1 MSNLKKE
8 FSKIYD
14 KYINQIYRF
23 VFLKVNSKEI
33 AEDITS
39 ETFLKVWESY
49 KNNKIE
55 NVSAFLY
62 QVARNLITDYYRQK
76 SRTQFL
82 PLESVSII
90 DPSNNLK
97 EESQDK
103 SDIEIIKS
111 ALFRL
116 ENENY
121 QNIIIWHYLND
132 LSIKEISKINNQS
145 EGAVRVM
152 LSRAL
157 KELKEI
163 IEGDNKIE
171 TS

>member
-39 ETFLKVWESY
+39 ETFLKAWESY

-62 QVARNLITDYYRQK
+62 QVARNLLTDYYRQK

-82 PLESVSII
+82 PLDSVSII

-111 ALFRL
+111 ALSRL

-163 IEGDNKIE
+163 IENDNKIE
-171 TS
+171 IS

>member
-82 PLESVSII
+82 PLDSVSII

>member
-97 EESQDK
+97 EISENK
-103 SDIEIIKS
+103 SDIETIKS

-163 IEGDNKIE
+163 IENDNKIE
-171 TS
+171 IS

>member
-62 QVARNLITDYYRQK
+62 QVARNLLTDYYRQK

-82 PLESVSII
+82 PLDSVSII

-103 SDIEIIKS
+103 SDIETIKS

-163 IEGDNKIE
+163 IENDNKIE
-171 TS
+171 IS

>member
-62 QVARNLITDYYRQK
+62 QVARNLLTDYYRQK

-82 PLESVSII
+82 PLDSVSII

-111 ALFRL
+111 ALSRL

-163 IEGDNKIE
+163 IENDNKIE
-171 TS
+171 IS

>member
-62 QVARNLITDYYRQK
+62 QVARNLLTDYYRQK

-82 PLESVSII
+82 PLDSVSII

-111 ALFRL
+111 ALSRL

>member
-39 ETFLKVWESY
+39 ETFLKAWESY

-82 PLESVSII
+82 PLDSVSII

-111 ALFRL
+111 ALSRL

-163 IEGDNKIE
+163 IENDNKIE
-171 TS
+171 IS

>member
-82 PLESVSII
+82 PLDSVSII

-97 EESQDK
+97 EISENK
-103 SDIEIIKS
+103 SDIETIKS

-163 IEGDNKIE
+163 IENDNKIE
-171 TS
+171 IS

>member
-82 PLESVSII
+82 PLDSVSII

-103 SDIEIIKS
+103 SDIETIKS

>member
-82 PLESVSII
+82 PLDSVSII

-111 ALFRL
+111 ALSRL

-163 IEGDNKIE
+163 IENDNKIE
-171 TS
+171 IS

>member
-103 SDIEIIKS
+103 SDIETIKS

>member
-39 ETFLKVWESY
+39 ETFLKAWESY

-62 QVARNLITDYYRQK
+62 QVARNLLTDYYRQK

-82 PLESVSII
+82 PLDSVSII

-97 EESQDK
+97 EISENK
-103 SDIEIIKS
+103 SDIETIKS

-163 IEGDNKIE
+163 IENDNKIE
-171 TS
+171 IS

>member
-111 ALFRL
+111 ALSRL

-163 IEGDNKIE
+163 IENDNKIE
-171 TS
+171 IS

>member
-97 EESQDK
+97 EISENK
-103 SDIEIIKS
+103 SDIETIKS

>member
-55 NVSAFLY
+55 NISAFLY

-97 EESQDK
+97 EISENK
-103 SDIEIIKS
+103 SDIETIKS

>member
-82 PLESVSII
+82 PLDSVSII

-97 EESQDK
+97 EISENK
-103 SDIEIIKS
+103 SDIETIKS